1 MLAIGLMSGTSLDG
15 VDGALIETDGVRCEQ
30 FFAHTFIPYSPEFK
44 AAFKPHLGRVPDLC
58 GETDSVIPAGPRIQ
72 SDKSKNR
79 HCEEGSSP
87 TWQSRKINFK
97 TGSPRSL
104 VRELAMTTKENLY
117 SSKEEY
123 PNTLPALIHHLTHI
137 HAQVVENLLK
147 EANLTPGQIDV
158 IGFHGQTVYHQPPQE
173 GQNGQT
179 FQVGDGQLLADL
191 TGIPVVCQF
200 RQNDMAHGGQGAPL
214 VPVFHQALVA
224 DLPKPVAILNIGGV
238 ANVTYVGEGP
248 HLLNNRLGEGSH
260 PLNNRLG
267 NNQDDLL
274 GFDTGPGNGLIDDWM
289 RLHNGQDYDADGAV
303 ASQGKSSEEVLQIW
317 MTHPYFQ
324 KPIPKSL
331 DRDQFRSW
339 CFDNALFQS
348 LCFEDQIASLSTLT
362 ALTIAKSR
370 EHMSTSPLA
379 WYVAGGGARNPF
391 IIKCLEKYLAPA
403 EVKLAESIGF
413 NGDML
418 EAQAFAYLAVR
429 SLKGLPLTYP
439 TTTGVDT
446 PRSGG
451 VLVRPRQQKVI

>member
-1 MLAIGLMSGTSLDG
+1 MRALGLMSGTSLDG
-15 VDGALIETDGVRCEQ
+15 VDGALIETDGVQCEA
-30 FFAHTFIPYSPEFK
+30 FLAHTFIPYSPEFK

-58 GETDSVIPAGPRIQ
+58 GDDGQIAIIPAGPRRQ
-72 SDKSKNR
+72 SKLVIPAKAGIHVHTGINR
-79 HCEEGSSP
+79 HCEEGVSP
-87 TWQSRKINFK
+87 PRQSTLGNIALDRHA
-97 TGSPRSL
+97 S
-104 VRELAMTTKENLY
+104 LAMTAEVD
-117 SSKEEY
+117 SS
-123 PNTLPALIHHLTHI
+123 TLPALITELTHI
-137 HAQVVENLLK
+137 HAQVVKNLLK
-147 EANLTPGQIDV
+147 QANLTPDQIDV

-224 DLPKPVAILNIGGV
+224 DLPKPLAILNIGGV
-238 ANVTYVGEGP
+238 ANVTYVGK
-248 HLLNNRLGEGSH
+248 
-260 PLNNRLG
+260 
-267 NNQDDLL
+267 DDLL

-289 RLHNGQDYDADGAV
+289 RQHRDQDYDAGGAV
-303 ASQGKSSEEVLQIW
+303 ASMGSANESLLEVWLS
-317 MTHPYFQ
+317 HPYFQ

-348 LCFEDQIASLSTLT
+348 LCFEDQISSLSTLT

-370 EHMSTSPLA
+370 DHMSTPPLA
-379 WYVAGGGARNPF
+379 WYVAGGGAHNPYLM
-391 IIKCLEKYLAPA
+391 KCLERYLAPA
-403 EVKLAESIGF
+403 KVLSAESIGF

-439 TTTGVDT
+439 TTTGVDS

-451 VLVRPRQQKVI
+451 VLFSSSLERSEVI